1 MTKLTLTCN
10 PRHREDRTS
19 ENVFAQQAMLMY
31 FFLLTSHK
39 SLHCTALS
47 CSVETSTLFLLSALH
62 LFLFKLI
69 FVSHSRSFLF
79 VSCLV
84 QCLSRFPESQ
94 LQYVPPWWPAQSINH
109 LLLTVRVGAARP
121 WDNGHYIISTR
132 AQPHLLHIVEIHFL
146 FPSLS
151 FYLLFSQ
158 TKKLIPCFTM
168 FTNQGAHALSWA
180 VSGPS
185 TVPRGTKQSR

>member
-19 ENVFAQQAMLMY
+19 EDNKNVNVKKNVFAQQAMLMY

-84 QCLSRFPESQ
+84 QCLSRFSESQ
-94 LQYVPPWWPAQSINH
+94 LQYVPP
-109 LLLTVRVGAARP
+109 
-121 WDNGHYIISTR
+121 
-132 AQPHLLHIVEIHFL
+132 
-146 FPSLS
+146 
-151 FYLLFSQ
+151 
-158 TKKLIPCFTM
+158 
-168 FTNQGAHALSWA
+168 
-180 VSGPS
+180 
-185 TVPRGTKQSR
+185 